1 VRVGALDALRDLSHH
16 DVVLRFA
23 APVPAAVFEAIEG
36 VSDVQSAD
44 GVLRMRVIGPVGP
57 VIREAGRHDLLDV
70 ESTEPSLEETFLA
83 AYGREA
89 VDVRAR

>member
-1 VRVGALDALRDLSHH
+1 LRDLSHH

-23 APVPAAVFEAIEG
+23 TPVTAAGFEALPG
-36 VSDVQSAD
+36 VSALVVD
-44 GVLRMRVIGPVGP
+44 GDIVRMRVSGPIGPV
-57 VIREAGRHDLLDV
+57 VREASRFDLLDV
-70 ESTEPSLEETFLA
+70 ESREPSLEETFLA